1 MKNND
6 LFNWKHLFQN
16 DDVFYR
22 ELNENLS
29 WYQGNPEQLEY
40 FFKTLYNTYEKGARS
55 PYAIAEQQTK
65 FWKTVSGDVP
75 RVHSGLPKLATQA
88 FVNMIAGNG
97 YDINVDGNDE
107 QEERLWSILWENN
120 FDGLLQKAIATE
132 SWSGFVFFKISHD
145 LELSDKPIIEVI
157 SPFDAKCKTKRG
169 RVQEI
174 IFFIREDYG
183 DKEVEVHERYY
194 LEDDRLKVEYKAFID
209 DEETDLPDKYREYQT
224 DYPLTFIP
232 AMLKNNTTHNS
243 RFPNYPYGESDFTS
257 VQALFHMLD
266 DLLSQSELEV
276 SNAIA
281 QKFVNQKL
289 IPKQLDGRP
298 YKFNR
303 NETVVEMTSNDMEDD
318 SFDVRKFISILQPD
332 IRVDRYDKMIRDT
345 YARILTNMGLSPVT
359 VGLPNFES
367 IVASQASQRER
378 EKSSLRTRS
387 KKLKLWKQSLEQLFD
402 HVLRYDDYLNNRAEQ
417 EYNVEVDFP
426 QYAMPTIDERIA
438 TIGQAVQLNIMSI
451 DKAVQELYQDIT
463 DEERSIMVRNIKLE
477 NGIPLMA
484 NELVNDEGIP
494 QATETTNMIPLQQE
508 TQEQPIEEQPTET
521 AQDEVQK
528 ETSYNGAQI
537 SSAILIVQEFINGTL
552 SYEAAI
558 TMLMEFLKIERPLA
572 EKMVNEKAKQEAK
585 KAMAEQVNQ

>member
-97 YDINVDGNDE
+97 YDINVDGNEE

-183 DKEVEVHERYY
+183 DTEVEVQERYY

-209 DEETDLPDKYREYQT
+209 NEETDLPDKYREYQT

-387 KKLKLWKQSLEQLFD
+387 KKLKLWKQALEQLFD

-521 AQDEVQK
+521 TQDEVQK
-528 ETSYNGAQI
+528 DTSYNGAQI
-537 SSAILIVQEFINGTL
+537 SSAILIVQEFISGTL

-572 EKMVNEKAKQEAK
+572 EKMINERAKQEAK

>member
-1 MKNND
+1 
-6 LFNWKHLFQN
+6 
-16 DDVFYR
+16 
-22 ELNENLS
+22 
-29 WYQGNPEQLEY
+29 
-40 FFKTLYNTYEKGARS
+40 
-55 PYAIAEQQTK
+55 
-65 FWKTVSGDVP
+65 
-75 RVHSGLPKLATQA
+75 
-88 FVNMIAGNG
+88 
-97 YDINVDGNDE
+97 
-107 QEERLWSILWENN
+107 
-120 FDGLLQKAIATE
+120 
-132 SWSGFVFFKISHD
+132 
-145 LELSDKPIIEVI
+145 
-157 SPFDAKCKTKRG
+157 
-169 RVQEI
+169 
-174 IFFIREDYG
+174 
-183 DKEVEVHERYY
+183 
-194 LEDDRLKVEYKAFID
+194 
-209 DEETDLPDKYREYQT
+209 
-224 DYPLTFIP
+224 
-232 AMLKNNTTHNS
+232 
-243 RFPNYPYGESDFTS
+243 
-257 VQALFHMLD
+257 
-266 DLLSQSELEV
+266 
-276 SNAIA
+276 
-281 QKFVNQKL
+281 
-289 IPKQLDGRP
+289 
-298 YKFNR
+298 
-303 NETVVEMTSNDMEDD
+303 MEDD

-463 DEERSIMVRNIKLE
+463 DEERAIMVRNIKLE

-537 SSAILIVQEFINGTL
+537 SSAILIVQEFISGTL

-572 EKMVNEKAKQEAK
+572 EKMINERAKQEAK